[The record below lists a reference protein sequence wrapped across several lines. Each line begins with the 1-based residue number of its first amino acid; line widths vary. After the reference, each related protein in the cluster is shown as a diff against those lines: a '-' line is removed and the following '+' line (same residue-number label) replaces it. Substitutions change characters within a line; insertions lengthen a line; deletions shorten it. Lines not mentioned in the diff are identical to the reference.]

1 PPGTAGTG
9 GTAAYTADRALPR
22 LELLGRPRLNR
33 RSGRLTL
40 SFSLPGPGTAEAA
53 AVALHR
59 CRSVKGK
66 RSAACPEPAL
76 GYRHAKRKAELAGT
90 YTLTLVPDPAA
101 RVELEHGAVLT
112 ERVTLVLR

>member
-1 PPGTAGTG
+1 
-9 GTAAYTADRALPR
+9 
-22 LELLGRPRLNR
+22 
-33 RSGRLTL
+33 
-40 SFSLPGPGTAEAA
+40 
-53 AVALHR
+53 
-59 CRSVKGK
+59 VKGK

-112 ERVTLVLR
+112 ERVTLVLRSGPTERVRRTLLVRVSLAASHRTGSHG